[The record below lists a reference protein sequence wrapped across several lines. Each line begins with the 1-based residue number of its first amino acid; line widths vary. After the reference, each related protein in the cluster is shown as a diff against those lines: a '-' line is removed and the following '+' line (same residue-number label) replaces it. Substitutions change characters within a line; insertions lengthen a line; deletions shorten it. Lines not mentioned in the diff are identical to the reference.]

1 MWKYI
6 VKRILLSVLILL
18 CVTFIIYTL
27 LRCLPSSFVESMA
40 MTLSQGQ
47 GSKSYDEWIA
57 QLNAQYGLDI
67 GIVPGYIRWLGQF
80 LRGEFGDSWRYV
92 MPVVDKFKE
101 VIGVSVV
108 MGGIA
113 FVLELVIAIPLGIIA
128 ATKQYSKTDYII
140 TASALVG
147 ISLRC

>member
-67 GIVPGYIRWLGQF
+67 GIVPGYIRWCI
-80 LRGEFGDSWRYV
+80 RGNGRYCFRSGAGDRHPSGNHRCHQAVFQDGLYHYCQCV
-92 MPVVDKFKE
+92 
-101 VIGVSVV
+101 
-108 MGGIA
+108 GGY
-113 FVLELVIAIPLGIIA
+113 IA
-128 ATKQYSKTDYII
+128 ADLLFCYAAETDLLFGPG
-140 TASALVG
+140 LV
-147 ISLRC
+147 

>member
-92 MPVVDKFKE
+92 MWISSKRL
-101 VIGVSVV
+101 SVY
-108 MGGIA
+108 
-113 FVLELVIAIPLGIIA
+113 PW
-128 ATKQYSKTDYII
+128 
-140 TASALVG
+140 
-147 ISLRC
+147 